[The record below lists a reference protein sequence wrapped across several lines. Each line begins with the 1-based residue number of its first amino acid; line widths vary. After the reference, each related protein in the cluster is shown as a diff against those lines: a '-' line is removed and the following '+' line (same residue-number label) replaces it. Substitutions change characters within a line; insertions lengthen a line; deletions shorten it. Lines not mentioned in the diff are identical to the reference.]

1 MKEFVSAVFEHAP
14 LGIAVADLGG
24 RYVAA
29 NPAFLRMLG
38 YSGAELLGRSIHEVT
53 HPQDKGENRRVFDD
67 IVAGVTNHIEFE
79 KRYLRKDGR
88 ELWVRNTVARIPG
101 EDGAP
106 RYVLAVV
113 EDITVRHATNEDGRP
128 REPLLERLH
137 ALTRRI
143 VDAEELERHRI
154 AGELHDRVGQH
165 LSALNI
171 NLDIAQ
177 GLARSEEIELRM
189 RLADSVGLLEAT
201 LQSIENVMAELRPPL
216 LDEYGLAAALGL
228 FARNFA
234 QRTGVNVAVD
244 DPEELGTRLP
254 RETSIVL
261 FRIAQEALAN
271 VAKHAEARRVKI
283 LLERQAHGLALEISD
298 DGSGFDPR
306 ERLAQSER
314 WGVTTMQERAG
325 AIGGELSV
333 TSAPAAGT
341 TVRVCFP
348 APA

>member
-1 MKEFVSAVFEHAP
+1 MQEFKSAVFDHAP
-14 LGIAVADLGG
+14 LGIAVADAAGC
-24 RYVAA
+24 YVAA
-29 NPAFLRMLG
+29 NTAFLGMLG
-38 YSGAELLGRSIHEVT
+38 YSDGELLGRSIHDVT
-53 HPQDKGENRRVFDD
+53 HPQDKGENRRVFEDV
-67 IVAGVTNHIEFE
+67 VAGVRNHIELE
-79 KRYLRKDGR
+79 KRFLRKDGR
-88 ELWVRNTVARIPG
+88 ELWVRNTVARVPG
-101 EDGAP
+101 ADGMP
-106 RYVLAVV
+106 RYVLAMV
-113 EDITVRHATNEDGRP
+113 EDITVRREADGQAG
-128 REPLLERLH
+128 LQERLH
-137 ALTRRI
+137 ALTRRL

-177 GLARSEEIELRM
+177 GLARQEDLELRM

-234 QRTGVNVAVD
+234 QRAGVSVAVD
-244 DPEELGTRLP
+244 DPEDLSARLP
-254 RETSIVL
+254 REMAIVL
-261 FRIAQEALAN
+261 FRIAQEALSN
-271 VAKHAEARRVKI
+271 VAKHAAARRVKI
-283 LLERQAHGLALEISD
+283 LLEKHAHGLALEISD

-306 ERLAQSER
+306 ERLAQRER

-333 TSAPAAGT
+333 TSAAAAGT
-341 TVRVCFP
+341 TVRVTFP
-348 APA
+348 APT